1 LGGDKTTAAV
11 TSTSA
16 AGYLAAVEVR
26 GHRVTVDEPAT
37 AGGTDTGPTPT
48 ELLLGSLA
56 SCYTLALRWA
66 AKRRALALG
75 DIRVTAT
82 GTYEG
87 RQFSAIR
94 LQVLARVPPEESQ
107 ALLRDARRVC
117 YVSNTL
123 AGAVDI
129 EVTLATPD

>member
-1 LGGDKTTAAV
+1 VDTWPDPNTATAR
-11 TSTSA
+11 
-16 AGYLAAVEVR
+16 EVR
-26 GHRVTVDEPAT
+26 GHRVTVDEPAM

-66 AKRRALALG
+66 AKRRSLALG

-82 GTYEG
+82 GTYE
-87 RQFSAIR
+87 RRRLRAIR

-107 ALLRDARRVC
+107 ALLRDASRVC

-129 EVTLATPD
+129 EVILVTPD